1 MPIAQFLDSHGI
13 TQAEF
18 GTAIGLKPPTLN
30 KKLKGTRSW
39 KLAEV
44 SKAIA
49 FLRKRVENDALT
61 FEDLFGAPKRARR
74 PRKAVAA

>member
-44 SKAIA
+44 SKAIDV
-49 FLRKRVENDALT
+49 LRKRVADEALT

-74 PRKAVAA
+74 ARKVAA